1 MGLYIFLMRTS
12 YENTIEEKQ
21 TWLSDNAASVVL
33 SRQINQL
40 DRLATESD
48 TVQGMLEAKQYPM
61 NEIIVDVISVIPN
74 EAEGIQSFHIS
85 SENPIT
91 LRLEA
96 TESTTA
102 QKIVEDLLEKIYVT
116 DVQFLQAENVSIEDT
131 QLFFEMIIDI
141 DANQLLEEETE

>member
-48 TVQGMLEAKQYPM
+48 TVQGTLEAKQYPM

-74 EAEGIQSFHIS
+74 EAEGIQSFHIN

>member
-1 MGLYIFLMRTS
+1 MRTS

-48 TVQGMLEAKQYPM
+48 TVQGTLEAKQYPM

>member
-1 MGLYIFLMRTS
+1 MRTS

-48 TVQGMLEAKQYPM
+48 TVQGTLEAKQYPM

-116 DVQFLQAENVSIEDT
+116 DVQFLQAENISIEDT

>member
-1 MGLYIFLMRTS
+1 MRTS

>member
-48 TVQGMLEAKQYPM
+48 TVQGTLEAKQYPM

>member
-48 TVQGMLEAKQYPM
+48 TVQGTLEAKQYPM

-141 DANQLLEEETE
+141 DANQLLEEEME